1 MFRARNIR
9 AGGLPHYFERLATF
23 AGASLTGW
31 RVAWRHG
38 RIPAMDH
45 PLIDLIN
52 ARIEAAEKDG
62 AFDNLAGSGKPL
74 PKCDDP
80 ENELVNRLVR
90 ESGGVPEFVSL
101 SRELQRLRAELRE
114 TGDRSRRRGD
124 PERDVDDGR
133 ADRAG
138 PQGLREVDPLTL

>member
-1 MFRARNIR
+1 
-9 AGGLPHYFERLATF
+9 
-23 AGASLTGW
+23 
-31 RVAWRHG
+31 
-38 RIPAMDH
+38 MDH

-62 AFDNLAGSGKPL
+62 AFDNLQGAGKPL

-101 SRELQRLRAELRE
+101 SRELQRLRTELRE
-114 TGDRSRRRGD
+114 AGDRSRRQEILKEMSMMDARI
-124 PERDVDDGR
+124 EIARK
-133 ADRAG
+133 AY
-138 PQGLREVDPLTL
+138 TK